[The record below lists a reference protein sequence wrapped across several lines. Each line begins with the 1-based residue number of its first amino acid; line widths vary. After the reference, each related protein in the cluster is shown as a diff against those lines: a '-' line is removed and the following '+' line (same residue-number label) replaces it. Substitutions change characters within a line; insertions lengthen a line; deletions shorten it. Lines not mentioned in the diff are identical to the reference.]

1 VRALGFGAPLRA
13 GYELSKRTVGH
24 DLVFDHLVARGH
36 VPSSF
41 RRLDTP
47 TSISD
52 YVADR
57 TRAHADEICAG
68 RVQVFSTTI
77 EVGGEPNWHAVLH
90 DDGEWPVLPWWK
102 IDIRSES
109 RIGDVKWAWE
119 LGRFRHVVILARA
132 CWLAPSNDEYA
143 DTLRNHL
150 TSFLDQNPPERGVH
164 WYSNLELS
172 LRAYALLQ
180 ILSLAGPAIGSTLS
194 ERVVATLHRIGRHLI
209 ADLPYTVSTMR
220 NNHLLGDAI
229 GLCTVGF
236 VFSDH
241 KFGRRC
247 TRIGDRL
254 IRRFLRSAQ
263 RDGGTFIEDS
273 ISYHRF
279 VVELLSVRATLG
291 SAGPEILTSLKGAAD
306 FMARLGV
313 LEGEVPQYGDWDE
326 GRALITTDDP
336 MGLSGSVRAALC
348 LAAGTRDEGWA
359 EVDDE
364 VAWYCLGS
372 VGSVATPPATTGGS
386 DVGGG
391 IARAVVGD
399 MTVYLKA
406 PAGDSH
412 NHADAGAVAV
422 RTDAG
427 WLIGDPGTGT
437 YNGDEEVRNHFRA
450 SIAHNVLRLRGIDQ
464 LEPHRAFRWKHR
476 TSGRILEP
484 VALDG
489 GVIMS
494 TWHDAYQRLEVATSI
509 VRVVIC
515 LSEAI
520 LVADFV
526 SAPDVGN
533 LAITFGPEVSL
544 EDETAELG
552 GQTFVLNIVGATSAA
567 NVVGSRWSST
577 YGNSQPT
584 ASVEVQTTP
593 RSPIA
598 WSLSRQIIEY
608 SATDQSLSFDG
619 GRVSVHWLHTAAEL
633 RVELSDGR
641 IETRRIEW

>member
-1 VRALGFGAPLRA
+1 MRALGFGAPLRA

-24 DLVFDHLVARGH
+24 DLVFDHLVSRGH

-41 RRLDTP
+41 RLLDTP
-47 TSISD
+47 TLISD
-52 YVADR
+52 HVADR

-68 RVQVFSTTI
+68 RIEIFSTTI
-77 EVGGEPNWHAVLH
+77 YVGRAPNWHAVLH
-90 DDGEWPVLPWWK
+90 DGGEWPILPWWK
-102 IDIRSES
+102 IDIRSDA

-132 CWLAPSNDEYA
+132 CWLDPSNDEYSK
-143 DTLRNHL
+143 TLRNHL

-180 ILSLAGPAIGSTLS
+180 ILSLARPAIGSSLS
-194 ERVVATLHRIGRHLI
+194 ERVVATLHGIGRHLI

-220 NNHLLGDAI
+220 NNHLLGDAV
-229 GLCTVGF
+229 GLCTIGF
-236 VFSDH
+236 VFADC
-241 KFGRRC
+241 KFGQRC

-263 RDGGTFIEDS
+263 RDNGTFIEDT

-279 VVELLSVRATLG
+279 VVELLSARVTLG
-291 SAGPEILTSLKGAAD
+291 QPGPEVMKSLRAGAD

-326 GRALITTDDP
+326 GRALTTAADP
-336 MGLSGSVRAALC
+336 MGLGGSVRAALC

-372 VGSVATPPATTGGS
+372 VGSVATPVAATDGS

-391 IARAVVGD
+391 IARAVVGG

-406 PAGDSH
+406 PAGHSH
-412 NHADAGAVAV
+412 NHADAGAVAL
-422 RTDAG
+422 RTTAG

-437 YNGDEEVRNHFRA
+437 YNGDETVRNHFRA
-450 SIAHNVLRLRGIDQ
+450 SVAHNVLRPRGIDQ

-476 TSGRILEP
+476 AVGGILEP
-484 VALDG
+484 IQVNG

-494 TWHDAYQRLEVATSI
+494 SWHDAYHRLDVATSV
-509 VRVVIC
+509 VRIVIC
-515 LSEAI
+515 LRETI

-526 SAPDVGN
+526 SAPDIGN
-533 LAITFGPEVSL
+533 LAITFGPGVTL
-544 EDETAELG
+544 HGGNVHLGDETFAV
-552 GQTFVLNIVGATSAA
+552 QVGCGKSATK
-567 NVVGSRWSST
+567 VVTSRWSNT

-584 ASVEVQTTP
+584 PSLEVQTS
-593 RSPIA
+593 RSSPIV
-598 WSLSRQIIEY
+598 WSLSRQVVEY
-608 SATDQSLSFDG
+608 SCKDQSLSFDQ
-619 GRVSVHWLHTAAEL
+619 GRVSVQWHLTGAEL
-633 RVELSDGR
+633 RVELNSGG
-641 IETRRIEW
+641 IESRRVEW